1 MSKQHAFVSPTTR
14 AEKESRWSFL
24 VPIDYE
30 EEELKVRDGRVVSNA
45 RIFTRLGITLTIMKY
60 VCIATA
66 TVSLTA
72 MYALQDKVFIIE
84 SMPKK
89 VND

>member
-1 MSKQHAFVSPTTR
+1 
-14 AEKESRWSFL
+14 
-24 VPIDYE
+24 
-30 EEELKVRDGRVVSNA
+30 
-45 RIFTRLGITLTIMKY
+45 MKY